1 MRFGDFKMGDKSPGV
16 ADLQRYL
23 VQVGF
28 GIGVDGV
35 FGSNTRAAVISFQRQ
50 RRIAVDGVAGP
61 GTMIEMAKAIGER
74 WQNTVGNSWKPSP
87 AVASPASPVSNPG
100 APYIP
105 GNSPIMASAGGPSSM
120 TGLLI
125 LVGLAVAVWIFT
137 KGKASV

>member
-16 ADLQRYL
+16 ADLQKYL
-23 VQVGF
+23 VSVGF
-28 GIGVDGV
+28 RIGVDGV
-35 FGSNTRAAVISFQRQ
+35 FGANTRAAVISFQKQ
-50 RRIAVDGVAGP
+50 RRIAVDGIAGP
-61 GTMIEMAKAIGER
+61 GTMIEMAKAIGE
-74 WQNTVGNSWKPSP
+74 GWKTSAP
-87 AVASPASPVSNPG
+87 AVASPVAPISNPG